1 MRRKREGDDHAE
13 GGSSRASRNV
23 PLRSNSALISAPS
36 SSAIPVIQSHVS
48 VTITAES
55 VPHVLLYDANVA
67 V

>member
-1 MRRKREGDDHAE
+1 M
-13 GGSSRASRNV
+13 
-23 PLRSNSALISAPS
+23 
-36 SSAIPVIQSHVS
+36 PVIQSQVS